1 VTSEATVT
9 DPPSDREAGTPK
21 RSFGRSLGAVGVGT
35 VVGILL
41 TLGTDAAFYGVGV
54 LPKAGV
60 PPTSNALILAT
71 IYRCVYAV
79 VGSYVIALMAPNRPM
94 MHALVGGFLGVLAST
109 VGAVATWNK
118 GPEFGAHWYPIAL
131 ILTAIPC
138 AWLGG
143 KLRLLQLARSPAS

>member
-1 VTSEATVT
+1 MTSEATLN
-9 DPPSDREAGTPK
+9 DPPSDREAAAPR
-21 RSFGRSLGAVGVGT
+21 RSFGRSIGAVGVGT

-41 TLGTDAAFYGVGV
+41 TLGTDAAFYGLGV

-60 PPTSNALILAT
+60 PPTTNALILAT

-94 MHALVGGFLGVLAST
+94 MHALVGGFLGVLASM

-131 ILTAIPC
+131 IVTALPC

-143 KLRLLQLARSPAS
+143 KLRLSQVSKSAAS

>member
-1 VTSEATVT
+1 MTSELASGSTVN
-9 DPPSDREAGTPK
+9 DRAPT
-21 RSFGRSLGAVGVGT
+21 RSLGRSIGAVGVGS

-41 TLGTDAAFYGVGV
+41 TLGTDAAFYGLGV

-60 PPTSNALILAT
+60 PPTTNALILAT
-71 IYRCVYAV
+71 VYRCVYAV

-109 VGAVATWNK
+109 VGAVTTWNK

-143 KLRLLQLARSPAS
+143 KLRASQLAKQTVS

>member
-1 VTSEATVT
+1 VTSEATLS
-9 DPPSDREAGTPK
+9 DPSTDREEGAPK
-21 RSFGRSLGAVGVGT
+21 KSVGRSIGAVGVGT

-41 TLGTDAAFYGVGV
+41 TLGTDAAFYGVGI
-54 LPKAGV
+54 LPKAGEI
-60 PPTSNALILAT
+60 PTTGALLFAT

-109 VGAVATWNK
+109 VGAIATWNK

-131 ILTAIPC
+131 VVTALPC

-143 KLRLLQLARSPAS
+143 KVRLSQLSKPTAT

>member
-1 VTSEATVT
+1 VTSEATLN
-9 DPPSDREAGTPK
+9 DPPSDREAAAPK
-21 RSFGRSLGAVGVGT
+21 RSFGRSIGAVGVGT

-41 TLGTDAAFYGVGV
+41 TLGTDAAFYGLGV

-60 PPTSNALILAT
+60 PPTTNALILAT

-94 MHALVGGFLGVLAST
+94 MHALVGGLLGVLAST

-143 KLRLLQLARSPAS
+143 KFLVSQLAKRTVS

>member
-1 VTSEATVT
+1 VTSEATLN
-9 DPPSDREAGTPK
+9 DPPSDREAAAPR
-21 RSFGRSLGAVGVGT
+21 RSFGRSIGAVGVGT

-41 TLGTDAAFYGVGV
+41 TLGTDAAFYGLGV

-60 PPTSNALILAT
+60 PPTTNALILAT

-94 MHALVGGFLGVLAST
+94 MHALVGGLLGVLAST

-131 ILTAIPC
+131 SLTAIPC

-143 KLRLLQLARSPAS
+143 KFLVSQLAKRTVS

>member
-1 VTSEATVT
+1 VTSEATFS
-9 DPPSDREAGTPK
+9 DPPTDREQGAPK
-21 RSFGRSLGAVGVGT
+21 KSFGRSIGAVGVGT

-41 TLGTDAAFYGVGV
+41 TLGTDAASYGVGI
-54 LPKAGV
+54 LPRAGGI
-60 PPTSNALILAT
+60 PTTGALLLAT

-131 ILTAIPC
+131 IVTALPC

-143 KLRLLQLARSPAS
+143 KLRLSQSPKPAAA